1 MDLHHYKQP
10 NLHVSGLTYEVKQGE
25 FTRRLL
31 DNISFEV
38 KGGEVLA
45 IMVTDGEFTA
55 ELSYFDHYS

>member
-1 MDLHHYKQP
+1 MIRRLRH
-10 NLHVSGLTYEVKQGE
+10 GLASLQAAEPPLKQGE

-45 IMVTDGEFTA
+45 IMVTDGEFI
-55 ELSYFDHYS
+55 ELSYFNNNS